1 MGWAHVSPELPA
13 TMPTPTPD
21 LPTDYSLWDD
31 DADSGALPSAAPL
44 PPPAVA
50 VSDAA
55 GMVHLRVAEVDH
67 GVRLDK
73 WLAGQLPDRSRNRLQ
88 EWIEAGAVRVN
99 GVPAT
104 IRQPVRG
111 GDAVEVEPRPT
122 PESQAFVAE
131 PVPLVIVY
139 QDDAILVV
147 NKPPGLVV
155 HPAAGNWTGT
165 LQNGLLYLDPR
176 SARLARAGIV
186 HRLDKDTSGLMVVA
200 RTEAAQLDLI
210 RQLQARTVRR
220 EYLAVV
226 LGHPPE
232 RGSIDAPIGRH
243 PRERTRMAVFSEVR
257 ADARAA
263 VTHFRVLARALP
275 VQGSETALLA
285 CRLETG
291 RTHQIRVHLQHLGF
305 PLVGDAV
312 YGPGGRRA
320 HTRGP
325 QFGRQALHAWRLGL
339 IHPSRGDACFWE
351 AAPPDDLQGLL
362 DTLGLVFNP
371 AEGRTA

>member
-1 MGWAHVSPELPA
+1 
-13 TMPTPTPD
+13 MPTPTPD

-31 DADSGALPSAAPL
+31 DADSGALLPAATVP
-44 PPPAVA
+44 PPPAA
-50 VSDAA
+50 VSEA
-55 GMVHLRVAEVDH
+55 GALLILRVAEADH
-67 GVRLDK
+67 GVRIDK

-88 EWIEAGAVRVN
+88 DWIEAGAVRVN
-99 GVPAT
+99 GAPAT

-122 PESQAFVAE
+122 PESKAFVAE
-131 PVPLVIVY
+131 PVALYIVY
-139 QDDAILVV
+139 EDETILVL

-155 HPAAGNWTGT
+155 HPAAGNWSGT
-165 LQNGLLYLDPR
+165 LQNGLLYHDAR

-200 RTEAAQLDLI
+200 RTEPAQLDLI

-243 PRERTRMAVFSEVR
+243 PRERTRMAVFRELR
-257 ADARAA
+257 ADARSA
-263 VTHFRVLARALP
+263 VTHFRVLARAPL

-305 PLVGDAV
+305 PLVGDSV
-312 YGPGGRRA
+312 YGPGGRRT

-325 QFGRQALHAWRLGL
+325 QFARQALHAWRLGL
-339 IHPSRGDACFWE
+339 IHPARSVPCFWE
-351 AAPPDDLQGLL
+351 ASPPTDLQRLL
-362 DTLGLVFNP
+362 DTLGLAFDP
-371 AEGRTA
+371 AEGRAI